1 MGRYDDVLL
10 LDEWLEMAKPL
21 IKDSETIQK
30 KEVLK
35 RPLRIAMTT
44 EHIIGKALGELQICT
59 GMRKI
64 WKLKNEEEIASTDN
78 EILYLVE
85 VPKDEIGKNEGLYW
99 RAYSKMEQAAEEAE
113 RICQE
118 QNLYSQD
125 VQ

>member
-1 MGRYDDVLL
+1 MGRYDDVQLL
-10 LDEWLEMAKPL
+10 AEWLEMAKPL
-21 IKDSETIQK
+21 IKDSDSIQK

-35 RPLRIAMTT
+35 RPLKIAMTT
-44 EHIIGKALGELQICT
+44 EHNIGKALGELQICT

-99 RAYSKMEQAAEEAE
+99 RAYPKMEQAAEEAE